1 MLLMKAK
8 NINYSIGERTLLD
21 IKELAIHEGE
31 KIGLVGRNGQGKTML
46 LRYLAGE
53 LDVSPQVKWHT
64 AYDRLD
70 QIHEETKEERQSGGE
85 RTLAKLDAIFQD
97 AARLLFLDEP
107 TNDLDWS
114 RVEALEERLQ
124 KHPGACV
131 IVSHDRTLLDRTCHK
146 IWELEKGKLKVF
158 NGNYSFY
165 LQQKEQEREQQMEK
179 HTQYLQEKKRIENR
193 REQKRIQS
201 KGMRKP
207 PRRMGNS
214 EWQLGKN
221 KAAARQKKVERSGKT
236 LERRLERLERTDKPF
251 EWDQVKLEMEHL
263 DKIHNK
269 YICQV
274 REVSIKVGNKF
285 LFHIDD
291 VLLKTG
297 SKTAFIGANGAGKST
312 FLQYLLAHQK
322 DLFAKGV
329 KTEYF
334 HQNMGALPDEETV
347 LNYVS
352 KTSRL
357 EESVIRI
364 ILARLRFYEQD
375 IHKKIQV
382 LSGGERVKLV
392 LARMLV
398 SEAQLLILDEPTN
411 HLDVEAIE
419 ALEKLVQDYPG
430 TILYVTHDR
439 TFVEKT
445 ADQLWII
452 EQEKLNHFDG
462 TWQEWQEALHKS
474 QKAEEEVY
482 NLMTLETKLSELI
495 SRLSMPGVNEDRIL
509 LEKEYENTLELLK
522 KLKQD
527 T

>member
-1 MLLMKAK
+1 MLLMNAK
-8 NINYSIGERTLLD
+8 NIHYSIGERTLLD

-46 LRYLAGE
+46 LRYLSGE
-53 LDVSPQVKWHT
+53 LEVIPQVKWYT
-64 AYDRLD
+64 DYDRLD
-70 QIHEETKEERQSGGE
+70 QIHKGPKEEHQSGGE
-85 RTLAKLDAIFQD
+85 RTLAKLDAIFQNE
-97 AARLLFLDEP
+97 APLLFLDEP

-114 RVEALEERLQ
+114 RMEALEERLQ
-124 KHPGACV
+124 EYSGACV
-131 IVSHDRTLLDRTCHK
+131 IISHDRTLLDRTCHK
-146 IWELEKGKLKVF
+146 IWELENGILREF

-165 LQQKEQEREQQMEK
+165 LQQKDQEREQQMEK
-179 HTQYLQEKKRIENR
+179 HLQYLQEKKRIENR
-193 REQKRIQS
+193 IEQKRTQS

-221 KAAARQKKVERSGKT
+221 KAAARQKKVERTGKT
-236 LERRLERLERTDKPF
+236 LERRLNRLERPDKPF
-251 EWDQVKLEMEHL
+251 EWDQVKLEM
-263 DKIHNK
+263 DQQSKIHSK
-269 YICQV
+269 YIFQL
-274 REVSIKVGNKF
+274 REVDIQAGHRF
-285 LFHIDD
+285 LFRIDD
-291 VLLKTG
+291 ILLKTG
-297 SKTAFIGANGAGKST
+297 AKTAFIGANGAGKST
-312 FLQYLLAHQK
+312 FLQHLLDHHK
-322 DLFAKGV
+322 VLFPKGV

-347 LNYVS
+347 LGYVS

-357 EESVIRI
+357 EESMIRI
-364 ILARLRFYEQD
+364 ILARLRFYEED

-411 HLDVEAIE
+411 HLDIEAIE

-452 EQEKLNHFDG
+452 EQEKLNYFDG
-462 TWQEWQEALHKS
+462 TWQEWQEALNKP
-474 QKAEEEVY
+474 QKAEEDVY

-495 SRLSMPGVNEDRIL
+495 SRLSIPGINEDRSL
-509 LEKEYENTLELLK
+509 LEKEYEETLKLVK
-522 KLKQD
+522 QLKQNS
-527 T
+527 

>member
-1 MLLMKAK
+1 MLLMNAK
-8 NINYSIGERTLLD
+8 NIHYSIGERTLLD
-21 IKELAIHEGE
+21 IKELAVHEGE

-46 LRYLAGE
+46 LRYLTGE
-53 LDVSPQVKWHT
+53 LDILPQVKWYT
-64 AYDRLD
+64 AYDRLE
-70 QIHEETKEERQSGGE
+70 QIHKETKEDCQSGGE
-85 RTLAKLDAIFQD
+85 RTLAKLEAIFQD
-97 AARLLFLDEP
+97 AAQLLFLDEP

-114 RVEALEERLQ
+114 RMEELEEQLR
-124 KHPGACV
+124 KYSGACV
-131 IVSHDRTLLDRTCHK
+131 IVSHDRTLLDRTCDK
-146 IWELEKGKLKVF
+146 IWELEKGKLRVF

-165 LQQKEQEREQQMEK
+165 LQQKQQEREQQMEK
-179 HTQYLQEKKRIENR
+179 HVQYLQEKKRIEKR
-193 REQKRIQS
+193 IEQKRTQS

-221 KAAARQKKVERSGKT
+221 KAAARQKKVERTGKT
-236 LERRLERLERTDKPF
+236 LERRLDRLERADKPF
-251 EWDQVKLEMEHL
+251 EWDHVKLEMDHL
-263 DKIHNK
+263 SKIHSK
-269 YICQV
+269 YICQL
-274 REVSIKVGNKF
+274 REVNIQAGDRF

-291 VLLKTG
+291 ILLKTG
-297 SKTAFIGANGAGKST
+297 SKTAFVGANGAGKST
-312 FLQYLLAHQK
+312 FLKHLLDHHK
-322 DLFAKGV
+322 ELFPKGV

-347 LNYVS
+347 LGYVS

-357 EESVIRI
+357 EESMIRI
-364 ILARLRFYEQD
+364 ILARLRFYEED

-411 HLDVEAIE
+411 HLDIEAIE
-419 ALEKLVQDYPG
+419 ALEKLVHDYPG

-452 EQEKLNHFDG
+452 KQEKLNYFDG
-462 TWQEWQEALHKS
+462 TWQEWQESLNKP
-474 QKAEEEVY
+474 QKAEEDVY

-495 SRLSMPGVNEDRIL
+495 SRLSMPGVNEDRML

-522 KLKQD
+522 QLKQD